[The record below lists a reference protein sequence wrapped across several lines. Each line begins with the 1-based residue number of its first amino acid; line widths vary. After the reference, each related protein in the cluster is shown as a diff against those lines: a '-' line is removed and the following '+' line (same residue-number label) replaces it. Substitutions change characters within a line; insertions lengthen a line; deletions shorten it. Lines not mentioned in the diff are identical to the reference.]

1 MIFYSLY
8 LFDSTSLSLSH
19 AHTHTYIH
27 TRTHSLFLPQSFRY
41 KMSECIYDMTALSH
55 LKDSIVDIIKHD
67 RNPKLQPAKDLLKR
81 VDERK
86 LVRSIYY
93 IYLSF

>member
-1 MIFYSLY
+1 
-8 LFDSTSLSLSH
+8 
-19 AHTHTYIH
+19 
-27 TRTHSLFLPQSFRY
+27 
-41 KMSECIYDMTALSH
+41 MTALSH